1 MQVGLIRHGETSW
14 NAVKRIQG
22 QTDIPLNENGIKQA
36 KLLAQRLQG
45 EREDQHWDY
54 IITSDLQ
61 RALATGQ
68 HIAEALHVPMLEPDT
83 RLRERYFGQI
93 EGTTLEERVERWG
106 DHWKELDLGAE
117 TDEAMR
123 SRGLQLL
130 EELYALYPGR
140 NILCVTHGSFIAE
153 LLLELFPAIED
164 MRINNLSYSILKR
177 DGDSWELQLHNCTK
191 HLESD
196 QCV

>member
-22 QTDIPLNENGIKQA
+22 QTDIPLNDNGIKQA
-36 KLLAQRLQG
+36 KLLAERLQG
-45 EREDQHWDY
+45 EREQHWDY
-54 IITSDLQ
+54 VITSDLQ
-61 RALATGQ
+61 RAMATGH
-68 HIAEALHVPMLEPDT
+68 HIAEALQVPVLAPDA

-93 EGTTLEERVERWG
+93 EGTTLEERVELWG
-106 DHWKELDLGAE
+106 DNWKELDLGAE
-117 TDEAMR
+117 TNEAMR
-123 SRGLQLL
+123 LRGVQLL
-130 EELYALYPGR
+130 DELYAKYPDS

-153 LLLELFPAIED
+153 LLLELFPSIED
-164 MRINNLSYSILKR
+164 SRINNLSYSILKR
-177 DGDSWELQLHNCTK
+177 EGDAWELLLHNCTR

>member
-1 MQVGLIRHGETSW
+1 MQIGLIRHGETSW

-54 IITSDLQ
+54 LITSDLQ
-61 RALATGQ
+61 RAMATGQ
-68 HIAEALHVPMLEPDT
+68 HIAEALQIPMLSPDS

-106 DHWKELDLGAE
+106 EGWKELDLGAE

-123 SRGLQLL
+123 SRGLTLL
-130 EELYALYPGR
+130 NELYASYPEQ

-153 LLLELFPAIED
+153 LLLELFPTIED
-164 MRINNLSYSILKR
+164 KRINNLSYSILKR
-177 DGDSWELQLHNCTK
+177 DSESWQLMLHNCTK
-191 HLESD
+191 HLELD
-196 QCV
+196 TCV